1 MLFQRVR
8 AILKDEY
15 LLPDESK
22 FLIGV
27 SGGPD
32 SICLLDILSKL
43 PYEIIIGHLDHCLRP
58 SSFEEMQFVK
68 KLALK
73 YRCKFIGKSE
83 NILEQSLLNKI
94 GIEETARK
102 ERYRF
107 LFNSAQEE
115 KAAAVL
121 VAHQADDQI
130 ETLLMNL
137 IRGSGLEGLAGMQV
151 MSLSEFDLK
160 IPLIRPLLNTWREE
174 ILKYCQDHKLEFRL
188 DESNFENANTRSS
201 IRNHLIPELSK
212 YNPRIKE
219 SILRTQKIIEEDLNF
234 LKESTSEAED
244 KIQLTWENDEITLD
258 LEAFNILPI
267 NMQRLVIKDILFKY
281 FFQQECISFSNIEY
295 IRKMFVREIKKTSL
309 KISNQ
314 LFIFISGNKGIAAK
328 NKEPKLDNLL
338 PKINQELNIRLLPSN
353 ITINETWQLEIEEI
367 LRDQIGEEF
376 IKNQDSY
383 RAYFDKEKINETITI
398 RPWAKGDRF
407 QPLGMGG
414 NSIKLSDYWIN
425 RKVSRQARLNWPLVS
440 CKNQIIWIPGFQQ
453 AHNTRI
459 TGETRNITIMRLKRK

>member
-1 MLFQRVR
+1 M
-8 AILKDEY
+8 
-15 LLPDESK
+15 
-22 FLIGV
+22 
-27 SGGPD
+27 
-32 SICLLDILSKL
+32 
-43 PYEIIIGHLDHCLRP
+43 
-58 SSFEEMQFVK
+58 
-68 KLALK
+68 
-73 YRCKFIGKSE
+73 
-83 NILEQSLLNKI
+83 
-94 GIEETARK
+94 
-102 ERYRF
+102 
-107 LFNSAQEE
+107 
-115 KAAAVL
+115 

-151 MSLSEFDLK
+151 MSLSEFDPK

-188 DESNFENANTRSS
+188 DESNLENANTRSS
-201 IRNHLIPELSK
+201 IRNLLIPELSK

-219 SILRTQKIIEEDLNF
+219 SILRTQQIIEEDLNF
-234 LKESTSEAED
+234 LKKSTSEAED

-258 LEAFNILPI
+258 LGAFNILPI
-267 NMQRLVIKDILFKY
+267 NMQRLVIKNILVKY
-281 FFQQECISFSNIEY
+281 FFQQECISYSNIEY

-309 KISNQ
+309 RISNQ

-383 RAYFDKEKINETITI
+383 RAYFDKEKINESITI
-398 RPWAKGDRF
+398 RPWVKGDKF

-425 RKVSRQARLNWPLVS
+425 RKVSRQARLNWPLVA

-459 TGETRNITIMRLKRK
+459 TGETKNITILRLKENKIHKFILFTSQLLKFSFYLAPLDFRNPQFLANNIHFTAISNIIQGRIPSAHRKGKMFFELGSFSNILENIFQSSGRPWENRILGMVLG